1 MKNKKPEMVVC
12 PTCQGKCGFPG
23 NEGEGG
29 EMCIDCSGTGKV
41 AINTGKMSTCW
52 KCNGTGKVSPPEP
65 VKSEEGLIILRQI
78 YDAGHSNDFL
88 FGEEIDKYLKAQLA
102 KLQPELDRRE
112 VEIKRLKTALILKEQ
127 GIGEILLQYREDR
140 GGFEARIKELERQI
154 YDMASG
160 KVVEEAIAQA
170 KAEERKAI
178 GELLWNWRVTEGQ
191 GWVELLNI
199 ITQLKSGLPLEG
211 GK

>member
-1 MKNKKPEMVVC
+1 M
-12 PTCQGKCGFPG
+12 
-23 NEGEGG
+23 
-29 EMCIDCSGTGKV
+29 
-41 AINTGKMSTCW
+41 
-52 KCNGTGKVSPPEP
+52 
-65 VKSEEGLIILRQI
+65 
-78 YDAGHSNDFL
+78 
-88 FGEEIDKYLKAQLA
+88 
-102 KLQPELDRRE
+102 
-112 VEIKRLKTALILKEQ
+112 EIKRLKTALILKEQ